1 MADQLFE
8 LNGKTALVTGSTSGL
23 GHTMA
28 EGLAKNG
35 VRVIINGR
43 NAEKAEAIKNEFTE
57 KGYSAY
63 TSVFDVT
70 RPDEIRQAA
79 DRIALDPGVPDIIV
93 NNAGINLRHPLEDF
107 PEEEWDAVID
117 TNLKSAYL
125 VSKAF
130 VKAMIKRGSGKII
143 NIGSLQSELGRTT
156 ITPYA
161 ASKGGIKMLTRGMA
175 TEWAQYNIQVNAI
188 GPGYYKTPLTRPLY
202 EDPEFDAWLKKRT
215 PARRWGV
222 PKELV
227 GTLLFLGSS
236 ASDFV
241 NGQLIFVDGG
251 ITASI

>member
-8 LNGKTALVTGSTSGL
+8 LKGKTALVTGSTSGI
-23 GHTMA
+23 GKTMA
-28 EGLAKNG
+28 EGLARNG
-35 VRVIINGR
+35 VTVLINGR
-43 NAEKAEAIKNEFTE
+43 NAEKAETVKNEFTD

-63 TSVFDVT
+63 TAVFDVT
-70 RPDEIRQAA
+70 SSEEIRQAA
-79 DRIALDPGVPDIIV
+79 DRIALDPGIPDIIV

-125 VSKAF
+125 VTRAF
-130 VKAMIKRGSGKII
+130 IKAMIKRGSGKII

-175 TEWAQYNIQVNAI
+175 TEWAQHNIQVNAI

-202 EDPEFDAWLKKRT
+202 EDPEFDAWLKQRT
-215 PARRWGV
+215 PARRWGD

-227 GTLLFLGSS
+227 GTLLFLGSA

-241 NGQLIFVDGG
+241 TGQLIFVDGG
-251 ITASI
+251 ITASV

>member
-1 MADQLFE
+1 MADRLFE
-8 LNGKTALVTGSTSGL
+8 LQGKTALVTGSTSGIGKTL
-23 GHTMA
+23 A
-28 EGLAKNG
+28 EGLARNG
-35 VRVIINGR
+35 ATVIINGR
-43 NAEKAEAIKNEFTE
+43 KAEKTERVKNEFIE
-57 KGYSAY
+57 KGYAAH

-70 RPDEIRQAA
+70 RSDELLKAA
-79 DRIALDPGVPDIIV
+79 EQITYAAGIPDIIV
-93 NNAGINLRHPLEDF
+93 NNAGINIRHPLEDF
-107 PEEEWDAVID
+107 PEEDWDMVID

-125 VSKAF
+125 VSRVF
-130 VKAMIKRGSGKII
+130 VKGMIKRGSGKIV
-143 NIGSLQSELGRTT
+143 NIGSLQSELGRST
-156 ITPYA
+156 IAPYA

-202 EDPEFDAWLKKRT
+202 EDPEFDAWLKNRT
-215 PARRWGV
+215 PARRWGE

-227 GTLLFLGSS
+227 GTLLFLCSP

>member
-8 LNGKTALVTGSTSGL
+8 MKGKTALVTGSTSGIGKAL
-23 GHTMA
+23 A
-28 EGLAKNG
+28 EGLAKHG

-43 NAEKAEAIKNEFTE
+43 NAEKAEKVKNEFIE

-63 TSVFDVT
+63 ASVFDVT
-70 RPDEIRQAA
+70 RSDEIRQAA

-130 VKAMIKRGSGKII
+130 IKAMIKRGSGKII

-175 TEWAQYNIQVNAI
+175 TEWAQHNIQVNAI

-202 EDPEFDAWLKKRT
+202 EDPEFDAWLKQRT
-215 PARRWGV
+215 PARRWGA
-222 PKELV
+222 PEELV
-227 GTLLFLGSS
+227 GTLLFLGSA

-241 NGQLIFVDGG
+241 TGQLIFVDGG
-251 ITASI
+251 ITASV

>member
-8 LNGKTALVTGSTSGL
+8 LKGKTALVTGSTSGIGRTL
-23 GHTMA
+23 A
-28 EGLAKNG
+28 EGLASNG
-35 VRVIINGR
+35 VTVIINGR
-43 NAEKAEAIKNEFTE
+43 NAEKAEAVKNEFIE
-57 KGYSAY
+57 KRYSAY
-63 TSVFDVT
+63 TAVFDVT
-70 RPDEIRQAA
+70 SSEEIRQAA
-79 DRIALDPGVPDIIV
+79 DRIALDPGIPDIIV

-125 VSKAF
+125 VTRAF
-130 VKAMIKRGSGKII
+130 IKAMIKRGSGKII

-175 TEWAQYNIQVNAI
+175 TEWAQHNIQVNAI

-202 EDPEFDAWLKKRT
+202 EDPEFDAWLKQRT
-215 PARRWGV
+215 PARRWGA
-222 PKELV
+222 PEELV
-227 GTLLFLGSS
+227 GTLLFLGSA

-241 NGQLIFVDGG
+241 TGQLIFVDGG